1 MGGRY
6 TDLWHRLHL
15 LDPRSVVP
23 NSIMPAYPWLGERP
37 ANVGDTIQRK
47 MRALRMVGH
56 PYTEAQI
63 EGAPQALEGMMEVD
77 ALVAYLQGLGVSSD
91 GAAP

>member
-23 NSIMPAYPWLGERP
+23 NSIMPAYPWMAERP
-37 ANVGDTIQRK
+37 ADAAGDIQRK
-47 MRALRMVGH
+47 MRALKALGH
-56 PYTEAQI
+56 PYSE
-63 EGAPQALEGMMEVD
+63 E
-77 ALVAYLQGLGVSSD
+77 
-91 GAAP
+91 